1 MDELYQ
7 MKRRKTF
14 RSFFFLY
21 FMIYFFIGIMPVN
34 IDNLLIYLPK
44 TTKLGVGLVI
54 ASTLIVGIIS
64 ILFFGYYANKIAEK
78 YSRKKIFILTNLVLI
93 VAYGLAALSLDY
105 YYYLFFLTIS
115 AIGTGAFLPIGFS
128 MIGDFY
134 PPNDRGKKFGAMNF
148 ALILGNGM
156 GLITGGLLGNYTAGP
171 LGWRLAYILGFILGI
186 FTLLNYIFEG
196 IEPERGRA
204 EPQFEDFKGEIN
216 YNYKI
221 TLNSLVELFRKKS
234 IAAILIYVLCSGLAT
249 STLGT
254 WGIFYI
260 NSKIGGANA
269 EIAATTLYLLAGA
282 GALPGTIIGGK
293 LGDLY
298 LSKGKIKG
306 RAIISLIG
314 VIFGVLCTLI
324 FYLTPFFTATL
335 LQIIFSWIFFI
346 IIGFLGYMFSTFSV
360 GNQFAIY
367 SEVCLPEVRSTANAM
382 NGLMVNIGGIIGN
395 LLLSSLIERNMSLLP
410 IAISLVLFI
419 WLMGTFLWIIVYFY
433 YAKESKKCSDI
444 LLERRKEL
452 EKKINLE

>member
-7 MKRRKTF
+7 MKRKKTF

-34 IDNLLIYLPK
+34 IDNLLLYLPR
-44 TTKLGVGLVI
+44 TTKFGIGLVI
-54 ASTLIVGIIS
+54 ASTLIVGIMS
-64 ILFFGYYANKIAEK
+64 ILFFGYYADKIAEK
-78 YSRKKIFILTNLVLI
+78 YSRKKIFILTNLVWI

-105 YYYLFFLTIS
+105 YYYLIFLTIS
-115 AIGTGAFLPIGFS
+115 AIGSGAFLPIGFS

-134 PPNDRGKKFGAMNF
+134 PPNDRGKKFGAMSF

-156 GLITGGLLGNYTAGP
+156 GLIAGGLLGGYTAGP

-186 FTLLNYIFEG
+186 FTLFNYIFEG

-204 EPQFEDFKGEIN
+204 EPEFEDFKGEIN

-221 TLNSLVELFRKKS
+221 TLNNLIELFRKKS

-260 NSKIGGANA
+260 NSKLGIPNA
-269 EIAATTLYLLAGA
+269 ELAATTLYLLAGA

-298 LSKGKIKG
+298 LSKGKIRG

-314 VIFGVLCTLI
+314 VILGVLLTLI
-324 FYLTPFFTATL
+324 FYLTPFFTTTL
-335 LQIIFSWIFFI
+335 LQIILSWIFFI
-346 IIGFLGYMFSTFSV
+346 IFGFLGYMFSSFSV

-367 SEVCLPEVRSTANAM
+367 SEVCLPEVRSTTNAM

-410 IAISLVLFI
+410 IAVSLVLFI
-419 WLMGTFLWIIVYFY
+419 WLIGTFFWIIIYFY
-433 YAKESKKCSDI
+433 YPKESKQCSDI

-452 EKKINLE
+452 EKKVN